1 MKLFGND
8 RKFRS
13 NNGGNVAV
21 IFALTLLPLLLVAGF
36 AIDAQLAFSKKGKI
50 QRSVDSAMLAGAR
63 MMQNVSDKDEVK
75 EHAQTYFD
83 AIMESEG
90 NRLTCDALGIKFPGP
105 EEIEGTVTC
114 YQPTSLMRL
123 AGREYV
129 ELTVT
134 GTATYGTGRLDVSFV
149 FDVSGSMNSYGR
161 IFELKTA
168 AKDAVETLLP
178 EPGSASDGDVRI
190 AMVAYNS
197 MIDAGNYFEDVT
209 GLKKRRTYEVDY
221 EKEECSYTCERYHPR
236 WGYCMR
242 YDRSCRD
249 KRVQDTYTMDST
261 CIYERGGNYA
271 FEDIQPKQVN
281 QWQLV
286 DELES
291 GEYNAQSDNKNSEG
305 YMAASYAE
313 WSDYYER
320 WYTRGEDE
328 CLNIP
333 PFALSHNK
341 TQINHFI
348 NSLYANGGT
357 AGHQGI
363 AWGWYMINDR
373 WSDVFDGASTPL
385 DKEEPDVVKAM
396 IVMTDGEFNQQL
408 FNSQGSSTEQAKDLC
423 DTIKNDDV
431 IIYTVAF
438 QAPDAG
444 KDVLEYCASGQEFY
458 FSADNGQELVESYR
472 AIATSIS
479 DLRISR

>member
-1 MKLFGND
+1 MKLFGNH
-8 RKFRS
+8 KSFRS
-13 NNGGNVAV
+13 DKSGNVAI
-21 IFALTLLPLLLVAGF
+21 IFALTLLPLLLMAGF
-36 AIDAQLAFSKKGKI
+36 AIDAQLAFSKTGKL

-63 MMQNVSDKDEVK
+63 MMQNVSNEEEVK
-75 EHAQTYFD
+75 RHAKSYFD
-83 AIMESEG
+83 AIMASESS
-90 NRLTCDALGIKFPGP
+90 NLNCDALSVSFPGP
-105 EEIEGTVTC
+105 EEIEGNVTC

-123 AGREYV
+123 AGTEHV
-129 ELTVT
+129 ELNVS

-149 FDVSGSMNSYGR
+149 FDVSGSMNSHGR
-161 IFELKTA
+161 IHELKTA

-178 EPGSASDGDVRI
+178 KPGSASDGDVRI

-197 MIDAGNYFEDVT
+197 MIDAGKYFEDVT
-209 GLKKRRTYEVDY
+209 GLKKKRVYKVDY
-221 EKEECSYTCERYHPR
+221 KKNKCEYTCTRRHPY
-236 WGYCMR
+236 WGYCTN
-242 YDRSCRD
+242 YDRTCYD
-249 KRVQDTYTMDST
+249 KRIKSQDDIDST

-271 FEDIQPKQVN
+271 FEDIQPKQVHK
-281 QWQLV
+281 WQLV
-286 DELES
+286 DELEP
-291 GEYNAQSDNKNSEG
+291 GEYNAQSDHKNSEA
-305 YMAASYAE
+305 YVAASHLE

-320 WYTRGEDE
+320 WEPQGEDE

-333 PFALSHNK
+333 PFGLSHNK

-348 NSLYANGGT
+348 NGLKANGGT

-396 IVMTDGEFNQQL
+396 IVMTDGEFNQQF
-408 FNSQGSSTEQAKDLC
+408 FNSQGNSTEQAKDLC

-479 DLRISR
+479 DLRISH